1 MARLSQDE
9 LKSMLPEKRRAY
21 LEKRKR
27 KVQRNRRILAVSV
40 TVVLAMLAV
49 IVLSLTV
56 FFKVDTIKI
65 LGDNIYDES
74 QILNESGLKKGDNL
88 FMSNTDA
95 AKQRIEKNL
104 PYISSAVIKR
114 KFPSSIIIEIT
125 GTQASC
131 CFKCT
136 NGTAV
141 ADSSLKVLELVSEKD
156 VSPEITRVNTK
167 NTFTAGIGENIIT
180 LNSGNSASDEIKKE
194 AALVKTVFDSI
205 NESGIQHLTEINVVS
220 KGNLYCVYQNRL
232 KLNLGTTD
240 KLTYKLKS
248 AIEIIKKEDEINPSE
263 KGEVF
268 LNNTKK
274 FYVSPEKN

>member
-1 MARLSQDE
+1 
-9 LKSMLPEKRRAY
+9 MLPEKRRAY

-180 LNSGNSASDEIKKE
+180 LNSGNSASDEIQKE
-194 AALVKTVFDSI
+194 AALVKTVFKKAVRHCELI
-205 NESGIQHLTEINVVS
+205 KVAQHSHI
-220 KGNLYCVYQNRL
+220 
-232 KLNLGTTD
+232 
-240 KLTYKLKS
+240 
-248 AIEIIKKEDEINPSE
+248 
-263 KGEVF
+263 F
-268 LNNTKK
+268 FFHNTPP
-274 FYVSPEKN
+274 VI

>member
-9 LKSMLPEKRRAY
+9 LNSMLPEKRKAY

-65 LGDNIYDES
+65 LGDSIYDES
-74 QILNESGLKKGDNL
+74 QILNESGLRKGDNL
-88 FMSNTDA
+88 FLSNTTA
-95 AKQRIEKNL
+95 AKIRIEKNL
-104 PYISSAVIKR
+104 PYISNAAVKR
-114 KFPSSIIIEIT
+114 KFPSSVIIEIT

-131 CFKCT
+131 CFKCS
-136 NGTAV
+136 NGTAI
-141 ADSSLKVLELVSEKD
+141 ADKSLKVLELAAED
-156 VSPEITRVNTK
+156 EVSPEITRVNTK
-167 NTFTAGIGENIIT
+167 NTFSAGIGENIIDY
-180 LNSGNSASDEIKKE
+180 NSGGNSSDEIKKE

-205 NESGIQHLTEINVVS
+205 EESGIEHLTEINVS
-220 KGNLYCVYQNRL
+220 SPGNIYCMYQNRL
-232 KLNLGTTD
+232 KLNLGSTD

-248 AIEIIKKEDEINPSE
+248 AVEIIKKEDEINPSE
-263 KGEVF
+263 KGDIF
-268 LNNTKK
+268 LNDTKK
-274 FYVSPEKN
+274 FYVSPEKK